1 MCLSSRQRAC
11 GPHDTYGSALT
22 AQPGWS
28 QGRPDNNTSSQL
40 IKYFGLP
47 TSRAPDTPVPVSPG
61 YSRRADDSTPPV
73 VPKKSMPDNNI
84 IEADHG
90 ALKRMIRPTCGFQQ
104 MRTASTT
111 LKGFEVMRM
120 VRRGHCLLR
129 RASVAGKVCLVNR
142 LFGLAA

>member
-1 MCLSSRQRAC
+1 MCLSSRQGAC

-47 TSRAPDTPVPVSPG
+47 TSCAPDTPVPVSPG

-111 LKGFEVMRM
+111 LKGFEVIRM

-129 RASVAGKVCLVNR
+129 RVSVAGKVCLVNR